1 MATQNPYIIADGLLA
16 NNADPGEY
24 HVYFTELNE
33 DGITEVADVVTNKVD
48 YNNIKNAPNAAAGNY
63 NDSIGGDSYL
73 HPLSKVAFSGKAQDL
88 NGLASVATT
97 GDYNDLHN
105 KPSIEDF
112 DLSVNYEEIEGAP
125 GIDAGIFADEE
136 NREDYLHDFS
146 KVAFTGEYE
155 DLNHAPALPEN
166 AYEKQG
172 NILTGNI
179 NPFNK
184 AAFGDFSDL
193 SQSDYTTNYIINLS
207 SINTS
212 ICETESGVY
221 NFTDSSL
228 GDIARNL
235 HNSFAGGFEAFVN
248 NGKTVFLI
256 TQNRMIYVLLSA
268 SRMNG
273 DQYHFIFTPVYRTNY
288 ASLTQLSDT
297 DLLSQLTL
305 LDNNSTEK
313 FIVIFDW
320 NQTKLYWKLVN
331 NSDSDDFSTSPAANI
346 TNQDIINWN
355 NKGVSNF
362 SGNYEDLNGA
372 PSLPEDIN
380 NEGHAYETIN
390 NQRQLKTLKDIAFTG
405 DYNDLINIPSTVN
418 SLLSLNLFE
427 KEDNLADNNQLYQ
440 LGEIN
445 TYITDFDQFTAIVNS
460 ELTLA
465 TVIQNMALNNLN
477 NGKSIY
483 LKNNQTSYFV
493 NKIELITTNDTI
505 QYIKFIIYTMR
516 DNFDITVNSNDAQ
529 NQLNN
534 LNLVPVLKCII
545 FDYINNIIY
554 CKIHDI

>member
-1 MATQNPYIIADGLLA
+1 MADTYTLPVLTAADINGIVTAGQDGTYNITYTNLTANQIAEIGVAFETAMKNNLKPVAINNGDYDDLTKKPIIPNG
-16 NNADPGEY
+16 Y
-24 HVYFTELNE
+24 TEESTFN
-33 DGITEVADVVTNKVD
+33 
-48 YNNIKNAPNAAAGNY
+48 
-63 NDSIGGDSYL
+63 
-73 HPLSKVAFSGKAQDL
+73 KVAFSGKASDL
-88 NGLASVATT
+88 NNDSGFLTSFTEIDPVFSASV
-97 GDYNDLHN
+97 
-105 KPSIEDF
+105 
-112 DLSVNYEEIEGAP
+112 
-125 GIDAGIFADEE
+125 
-136 NREDYLHDFS
+136 
-146 KVAFTGEYE
+146 
-155 DLNHAPALPEN
+155 
-166 AYEKQG
+166 
-172 NILTGNI
+172 
-179 NPFNK
+179 
-184 AAFGDFSDL
+184 
-193 SQSDYTTNYIINLS
+193 
-207 SINTS
+207 
-212 ICETESGVY
+212 
-221 NFTDSSL
+221 
-228 GDIARNL
+228 
-235 HNSFAGGFEAFVN
+235 
-248 NGKTVFLI
+248 
-256 TQNRMIYVLLSA
+256 
-268 SRMNG
+268 
-273 DQYHFIFTPVYRTNY
+273 
-288 ASLTQLSDT
+288 
-297 DLLSQLTL
+297 
-305 LDNNSTEK
+305 
-313 FIVIFDW
+313 
-320 NQTKLYWKLVN
+320 
-331 NSDSDDFSTSPAANI
+331 AANI
-346 TNQDIINWN
+346 TNNDIENWN
-355 NKGVSNF
+355 NKSNF

-440 LGEIN
+440 LGETN

-516 DNFDITVNSNDAQ
+516 DNFDITLNSNNAQ